1 MLFKLSLNNIKK
13 SFKDYAIYFFI
24 LILGVAVFY
33 VFNAIEDQTIFLN
46 VSKYTYTIITLM
58 NRMLEFVSVFV
69 SVILG
74 FLIIYASRFL
84 IKRRNKE
91 FGTYM
96 ILGMSKGKISKILLF
111 ETIMIGFISL
121 VVGLI
126 LGVMLSQVMSILVA
140 NMFEAD
146 LTKFAF
152 VISKDAIIKTI
163 IYFAIMYLLVMI
175 FNTISVS
182 KCKLIDLLY
191 SNKKSEQVKIKNPYI
206 CIIIF
211 IIASIMLGYAYYLVT
226 IKVTE
231 MINLKEVVKPVLL
244 GVIGTFLII
253 WSLSCLIL
261 KIVMSLKNLYFN
273 KLNSFTL
280 RQLSSKINTTVF
292 SMTIVCLM
300 LFITICTL
308 SSSLSL
314 KNSMTA
320 NLKELAPVDIQF
332 MKKLDLEEFYQ
343 EENAYYQQMGTNAP
357 FGLGGVVLITPMQT
371 IGVYNEEALD
381 INGLMVPGLGGHGK
395 TVDLVLAKM
404 FDLKL
409 EGNDFKKN
417 KILKTAI
424 TGKQLNYI
432 YIVLT
437 NSLAGKLAMVEI
449 PAKIDEKEFNELVK
463 LSKIFSLL
471 GVETKALISSFDPT
485 KKDGGDYDVNN
496 NEISD
501 VSLEGALNY
510 LRTNKMV
517 LPDINLYNVYKKEN
531 LYKYQEEEVIR
542 TR

>member
-1 MLFKLSLNNIKK
+1 
-13 SFKDYAIYFFI
+13 
-24 LILGVAVFY
+24 
-33 VFNAIEDQTIFLN
+33 
-46 VSKYTYTIITLM
+46 
-58 NRMLEFVSVFV
+58 
-69 SVILG
+69 
-74 FLIIYASRFL
+74 
-84 IKRRNKE
+84 
-91 FGTYM
+91 
-96 ILGMSKGKISKILLF
+96 
-111 ETIMIGFISL
+111 
-121 VVGLI
+121 
-126 LGVMLSQVMSILVA
+126 
-140 NMFEAD
+140 
-146 LTKFAF
+146 
-152 VISKDAIIKTI
+152 
-163 IYFAIMYLLVMI
+163 
-175 FNTISVS
+175 
-182 KCKLIDLLY
+182 
-191 SNKKSEQVKIKNPYI
+191 
-206 CIIIF
+206 
-211 IIASIMLGYAYYLVT
+211 
-226 IKVTE
+226 
-231 MINLKEVVKPVLL
+231 
-244 GVIGTFLII
+244 
-253 WSLSCLIL
+253 
-261 KIVMSLKNLYFN
+261 MSL
-273 KLNSFTL
+273 
-280 RQLSSKINTTVF
+280 
-292 SMTIVCLM
+292 
-300 LFITICTL
+300 
-308 SSSLSL
+308 
-314 KNSMTA
+314 
-320 NLKELAPVDIQF
+320 
-332 MKKLDLEEFYQ
+332 KKLDLEEFYQ

-409 EGNDFKKN
+409 EGNDIKRN

-449 PAKIDEKEFNELVK
+449 PAKIDEKEFNELAK

-485 KKDGGDYDVNN
+485 KKDGGAYDVNN

>member
-1 MLFKLSLNNIKK
+1 
-13 SFKDYAIYFFI
+13 
-24 LILGVAVFY
+24 
-33 VFNAIEDQTIFLN
+33 
-46 VSKYTYTIITLM
+46 
-58 NRMLEFVSVFV
+58 
-69 SVILG
+69 
-74 FLIIYASRFL
+74 
-84 IKRRNKE
+84 
-91 FGTYM
+91 
-96 ILGMSKGKISKILLF
+96 
-111 ETIMIGFISL
+111 
-121 VVGLI
+121 
-126 LGVMLSQVMSILVA
+126 
-140 NMFEAD
+140 
-146 LTKFAF
+146 
-152 VISKDAIIKTI
+152 
-163 IYFAIMYLLVMI
+163 
-175 FNTISVS
+175 
-182 KCKLIDLLY
+182 
-191 SNKKSEQVKIKNPYI
+191 
-206 CIIIF
+206 
-211 IIASIMLGYAYYLVT
+211 
-226 IKVTE
+226 
-231 MINLKEVVKPVLL
+231 
-244 GVIGTFLII
+244 
-253 WSLSCLIL
+253 
-261 KIVMSLKNLYFN
+261 MSL
-273 KLNSFTL
+273 
-280 RQLSSKINTTVF
+280 
-292 SMTIVCLM
+292 
-300 LFITICTL
+300 
-308 SSSLSL
+308 
-314 KNSMTA
+314 
-320 NLKELAPVDIQF
+320 
-332 MKKLDLEEFYQ
+332 KKLDLEEFYQ
-343 EENAYYQQMGTNAP
+343 EENVYYQQMGTNAP

-381 INGLMVPGLGGHGK
+381 INGVMVPGLGGHGK